1 MRRAERVVLAL
12 AALGETRQP
21 AAGPE
26 RADTVA
32 APGDDLVR
40 IALVADVPDDLVA
53 RRVEHIVERG
63 RQFDDTESRSQMA
76 ARRPHRRNHF
86 GVQFFGQLAEVFGL
100 RLAEVGGDIQ
110 RVEPR
115 RMPSIGYRA
124 VINITAESVERK

>member
-12 AALGETRQP
+12 AALGETRPP

-63 RQFDDTESRSQMA
+63 RQFDDTESRYQMP
-76 ARRPHRRNHF
+76 ARRPHRRNNCGEPF
-86 GVQFFGQLAEVFGL
+86 VGKLAAVFGQLGREAG
-100 RLAEVGGDIQ
+100 RG
-110 RVEPR
+110 
-115 RMPSIGYRA
+115 
-124 VINITAESVERK
+124 

>member
-63 RQFDDTESRSQMA
+63 RQFDGTESLSQMP
-76 ARRPHRRNHF
+76 ARRPHPRNPF
-86 GVQFFGQLAEVFGL
+86 LAQIVGQLPAGFGCQ
-100 RLAEVGGDIQ
+100 LAGV
-110 RVEPR
+110 
-115 RMPSIGYRA
+115 
-124 VINITAESVERK
+124 